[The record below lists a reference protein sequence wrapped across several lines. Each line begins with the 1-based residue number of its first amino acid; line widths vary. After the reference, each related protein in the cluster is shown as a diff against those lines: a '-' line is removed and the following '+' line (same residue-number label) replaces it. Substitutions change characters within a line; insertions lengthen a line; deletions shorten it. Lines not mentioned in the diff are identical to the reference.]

1 MTNVTSEIKSH
12 WLGPNYTQEGVMGN
26 DITRSNLPNIRVA
39 YRFETLTQELRLLLN
54 SVLASRTSGS
64 VSPGSNKDFA
74 HIIGQL
80 SGDYKELCKRYDM
93 DLYGVNALLIYFDN
107 LQTTK

>member
-1 MTNVTSEIKSH
+1 
-12 WLGPNYTQEGVMGN
+12 MGN

-64 VSPGSNKDFA
+64 VSPGSNTVMHSPKKN
-74 HIIGQL
+74 HISTDSSRIDHL
-80 SGDYKELCKRYDM
+80 KK
-93 DLYGVNALLIYFDN
+93 
-107 LQTTK
+107 